1 MRKCPVCQMIVD
13 AKNEC
18 PICAATLT
26 YEPVCDAEREHLL
39 WNRYRWLYIAKCT
52 WFSFL
57 CCLIGF
63 LKMIIA
69 RPQFHQIFW
78 MAAALA
84 AVSLAVSL
92 FQRQIFRLL
101 TGNTV
106 RIMQLMRLPYSNT
119 DSAVYPSFCF
129 CCFDV
134 ITERTEVCLHGQTSV
149 IFIS

>member
-1 MRKCPVCQMIVD
+1 MRKCPVCQMTVD

-57 CCLIGF
+57 CCLIGL
-63 LKMIIA
+63 LKVIIA
-69 RPQFHQIFW
+69 RPQFHLLFW

-101 TGNTV
+101 TWK
-106 RIMQLMRLPYSNT
+106 YSENYAAYEI
-119 DSAVYPSFCF
+119 AVFKYGFGS
-129 CCFDV
+129 
-134 ITERTEVCLHGQTSV
+134 
-149 IFIS
+149 ISLILFLLL